1 MLADQA
7 LLTVKDISQRLNM
20 SVTFV
25 YQELSSGR
33 LEHYQ
38 LGKVKGRIRVSENQL
53 GNYLEYFRKARKEA
67 VKREPVIVPPS
78 HNQISSELNK
88 LFRKGK
94 GVVA

>member
-1 MLADQA
+1 MLANQA

-53 GNYLEYFRKARKEA
+53 CNYLESFRKAQKTALR
-67 VKREPVIVPPS
+67 RESVVVPPS
-78 HNQISSELNK
+78 HNQISGELNK
-88 LFRKGK
+88 LFRKG
-94 GVVA
+94 VVA